1 MQDRSSGVLGRYLP
15 VPLSRFAV
23 GGMNL
28 GKVFNLSRSQE
39 HSEHSKNAAET
50 SSPPLLSPHQV
61 FLVHRHPDEP
71 VPLRKFVLSLPRARG
86 RLWGALLHGRSLFSH
101 PTPHKGSL
109 IHFEQRIKEE
119 KSPNYE
125 ILDHSFSVS
134 TALCLPA

>member
-1 MQDRSSGVLGRYLP
+1 M
-15 VPLSRFAV
+15 PLSRFAV

-39 HSEHSKNAAET
+39 DSEHSKNAAET

-61 FLVHRHPDEP
+61 LLVHRHPDEP
-71 VPLRKFVLSLPRARG
+71 VPLRKFVLSLPRAHG
-86 RLWGALLHGRSLFSH
+86 TLWGALLHGRSLFSH
-101 PTPHKGSL
+101 PTLHKGSL

-119 KSPNYE
+119 KSLNYE

-134 TALCLPA
+134 TALRLPA